1 MNQTILSRFC
11 LCRNFG
17 APVQTS
23 WAQIKEVMQS
33 PQVVNICQKISNL
46 DSSAENYEQ
55 LKKHLK
61 TKLPAITVHA
71 CYFENQQRH
80 NDNAWW
86 NGLVCLEY
94 DHLTTDEIEAFRQIE
109 PPYSGIVLAGKSC
122 SATGVWMLIEVP
134 HSDYKQM
141 KSTLEEIHLAYTAQ
155 MKQKGFDIS
164 QKVDIQ
170 LDLARLRFLPAY
182 DYIFWDLLED
192 FQDKQSMIA
201 GYNSMYGDIIDAC
214 AGLEKDIPQG
224 QRHNTYKQY
233 AAKISKITDNK
244 NAMLRFI
251 PSLGLSAEERMGVL
265 NWAKEK
271 ITTTQKTE
279 EKTSNIHMLPID
291 NEALPFPDKKCPKLI
306 RTLVKDLCKSWK
318 KSASLC
324 LLPALSAACG
334 ELTQQDETPLVFQVA
349 LYGLSQSGKTK
360 FSAKPANF
368 VMEYIAQNDN
378 EYRKIINKDKEGNA
392 NVKCPKVLPFT
403 DSSKVQI
410 MKYLQYAKNQTV
422 MAYEGDLSAS
432 ITGKESAF
440 LNLKDI
446 LRKGFDGERILMD
459 YKDADSCRG
468 SVKARLS
475 ALVIG
480 TP

>member
-1 MNQTILSRFC
+1 M
-11 LCRNFG
+11 
-17 APVQTS
+17 
-23 WAQIKEVMQS
+23 KS
-33 PQVVNICQKISNL
+33 PQVVNLCQQIAAL
-46 DSSAENYEQ
+46 DPDEQ
-55 LKKHLK
+55 DFSDKKQKLKKQ
-61 TKLPAITVHA
+61 LPAITVHA
-71 CYFENQQRH
+71 CHFDNNKRNEE
-80 NDNAWW
+80 NAWW

-94 DHLTTDEIEAFRQIE
+94 DHLTNDEIEAFRQIE
-109 PPYSGIVLAGKSC
+109 PPYAGILLAGKS
-122 SATGVWMLIEVP
+122 SSGTGIFMIIEVP
-134 HSDYKQM
+134 NCEYAAM
-141 KSTLEEIHLAYTAQ
+141 KSTLLAVHEAYSAQ
-155 MKQKGFDIS
+155 MEQRGFY
-164 QKVDIQ
+164 QFREKVDID
-170 LDLARLRFLPAY
+170 LDLARLRFLPNY

-201 GYNSMYGDIIDAC
+201 GYKSMYGDIIDAC

-233 AAKISKITDNK
+233 AAKISKLTDNK

-251 PSLGLSAEERMGVL
+251 PSLGLSEEERMAVV

-271 ITTTQKTE
+271 ITPTQKAE
-279 EKTSNIHMLPID
+279 EKPTNIHMLPID

-306 RTLVKDLCKSWK
+306 RILTKDLCKSWK
-318 KSASLC
+318 KSSSLC

-334 ELTQQDETPLVFQVA
+334 ELTQQDGTPLVFQVA

-392 NVKCPKVLPFT
+392 NVACPKVLPFT

-446 LRKGFDGERILMD
+446 LRKGFDGERI
-459 YKDADSCRG
+459 
-468 SVKARLS
+468 
-475 ALVIG
+475 
-480 TP
+480 